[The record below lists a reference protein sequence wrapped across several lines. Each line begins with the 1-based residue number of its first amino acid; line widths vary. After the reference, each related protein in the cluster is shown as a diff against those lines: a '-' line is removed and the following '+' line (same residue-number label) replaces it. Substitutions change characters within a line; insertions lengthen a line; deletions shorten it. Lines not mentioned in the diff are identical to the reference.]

1 MAAGYAFL
9 SVLIGAIVFGVA
21 FALKLTFLETVAIA
35 SPIVSIIVAVLGGI
49 SASVRG

>member
-9 SVLIGAIVFGVA
+9 SVLIGAIVFGVTA
-21 FALKLTFLETVAIA
+21 VFGLSFAETVFIA
-35 SPIVSIIVAVLGGI
+35 SPIVSIVIAVLGGI